1 MRAARTCC
9 EPPFFF
15 IESITICKQHYLC
28 CCRSSNAKNDS
39 WSASNR
45 ACSDASSSS
54 VLLRRPG
61 HLEGQQATSLYKG
74 FETVVYFKNNL
85 VNRAEMP
92 SLAGGLTAVTL
103 VLSLS
108 KGTVGAGSCGTSVF
122 SQTFSQYPGN
132 YRAWSQ
138 QEAIMDFKSD
148 APSRKSGTGVLL
160 APGLGHGF
168 GFENVMVGE
177 GQMKLKFPKGRPP
190 VDALHA
196 TSFVTSTHR
205 SHHMNV

>member
-1 MRAARTCC
+1 
-9 EPPFFF
+9 
-15 IESITICKQHYLC
+15 
-28 CCRSSNAKNDS
+28 
-39 WSASNR
+39 
-45 ACSDASSSS
+45 
-54 VLLRRPG
+54 
-61 HLEGQQATSLYKG
+61 
-74 FETVVYFKNNL
+74 
-85 VNRAEMP
+85 MP
-92 SLAGGLTAVTL
+92 SLADGLTAVTL

-108 KGTVGAGSCGTSVF
+108 KGTVGAGTCGTSVF

-177 GQMKLKFPKGRPP
+177 GQMKLKFPKGRPL
-190 VDALHA
+190 VDALRA
-196 TSFVTSTHR
+196 TSFCHINTSFT
-205 SHHMNV
+205 SHEGVIGDQVDFAFLLREIHVS